1 MDRKY
6 KIEFT
11 QYNQQNIEVKSQC
24 NAITFINNGA
34 TLPVTINN
42 ILEIPVGGSIVI
54 EGNENEIDT
63 TTYNLVVKETC
74 IVLRKLFLN

>member
-6 KIEFT
+6 KVEFN
-11 QYNQQNIEVKSQC
+11 QYNNQNIQITSNC

-34 TLPVTINN
+34 TQPIKINN
-42 ILEIPVGGSIVI
+42 ILEIGVGGSIAI

-63 TTYNLVVKETC
+63 TTYNLVVIESC
-74 IVLRKLFLN
+74 IVLRKLFL

>member
-11 QYNQQNIEVKSQC
+11 QYNNQNIEVISNC
-24 NAITFINNGA
+24 NAITFINNG
-34 TLPVTINN
+34 TLAIVINN
-42 ILEIPVGGSIVI
+42 ILEIPAGGSVAI
-54 EGNENEIDT
+54 EGNANEIDT
-63 TTYNLVVKETC
+63 TTYNVIVRDTC

>member
-1 MDRKY
+1 MNQKY

-11 QYNQQNIEVKSQC
+11 QYSGQNIEINSNC

-34 TLPVTINN
+34 TLPITINN
-42 ILEIPVGGSIVI
+42 ILQIPVGGSIAI

-63 TTYNLVVKETC
+63 TIYNLTVKETC
-74 IVLRKLFLN
+74 IVLRKLFI

>member
-11 QYNQQNIEVKSQC
+11 QYNEQNIQVISNC

-34 TLPVTINN
+34 TLPIIINN
-42 ILEIPVGGSIVI
+42 VLEIPVGGSIAI

-63 TTYNLVVKETC
+63 TTYNVVVKETC
-74 IVLRKLFLN
+74 IVLRKLFL

>member
-11 QYNQQNIEVKSQC
+11 QYNEQNIEVISNC
-24 NAITFINNGA
+24 NAITFINNS
-34 TLPVTINN
+34 PNFPITINN
-42 ILEIPVGGSIVI
+42 ILVIPVGGSIAI

-63 TTYNLVVKETC
+63 TVYNVTAKESC
-74 IVLRKLFLN
+74 IVLRKLFIN

>member
-11 QYNQQNIEVKSQC
+11 QYNEQNIEVQSNC
-24 NAITFINNGA
+24 NAITFINNST
-34 TLPVTINN
+34 TLPITINN
-42 ILEIPVGGSIVI
+42 ILEIPVGGSIAI

-63 TTYNLVVKETC
+63 TTYNLVAKESC
-74 IVLRKLFLN
+74 IVLRKLFL

>member
-11 QYNQQNIEVKSQC
+11 QYNEQNIQVISNC

-34 TLPVTINN
+34 TLPIIINN
-42 ILEIPVGGSIVI
+42 VLEIPVGGSIAI

-63 TTYNLVVKETC
+63 TTYNVVVKETC
-74 IVLRKLFLN
+74 IVLRKLFI

>member
-11 QYNQQNIEVKSQC
+11 QYSEQNIQVISNC
-24 NAITFINNGA
+24 NAITFINNST
-34 TLPVTINN
+34 TLPITINN
-42 ILEIPVGGSIVI
+42 ILEIPVGGSIAI

-63 TTYNLVVKETC
+63 TVYNLGVKESC
-74 IVLRKLFLN
+74 IVLRKLFI